1 MEDATP
7 ETGRTAFMDPY
18 IVVLAAFGALTLL
31 TAWLPLLL
39 RNAPLSLPMICV
51 GLGAALF
58 ALPGMPRVSLQGE
71 GSLAFVERLTELA
84 VVVSLMG
91 AGLKLDRRLGWR
103 SWRYTWRL
111 LGLAMPLAILC
122 FALLGH
128 LLLGLGVA
136 TALLLGAVLAPT
148 DPVLASDIQVG
159 PPNSGVEDE
168 TRFALTSEAGLNDGL
183 AFPFVHGAIAL
194 AVLWQVDVEDAGDW
208 FGYAVIWK
216 VGGGI
221 AIGHVV
227 GRLLGKL
234 LFHLPREASL
244 FRTGDGFVALGI
256 TFLAYGLAEMAHAY
270 GFLAVFIAALT
281 LRATER
287 RHAYHGTLHHFTEEM
302 ERLLMM
308 ALLVLFGGALS
319 GGDLLGA
326 LSWEGA
332 AFGLLAIFLVRPA
345 TAWVALAG
353 LRADPAER
361 AAISFYGIRGIGSAY
376 YLAYAVQRTTFEATD
391 LLWSVVAFIVLL
403 SILLHGATATPAMAY
418 LAARPKARRR
428 APPR

>member
-1 MEDATP
+1 
-7 ETGRTAFMDPY
+7 MDPY
-18 IVVLAAFGALTLL
+18 IVTLAGFGALTLL

-58 ALPGMPRVSLQGE
+58 ALPGMPEVSPNDE
-71 GSLAFVERLTELA
+71 GSLAFIERLTELA

-103 SWRYTWRL
+103 TWRYTWRL
-111 LGLAMPLAILC
+111 LGLGMPLAILC
-122 FALLGH
+122 LALLAFF
-128 LLLGLGVA
+128 LLGLGVA
-136 TALLLGAVLAPT
+136 TALLLAAVLAPT
-148 DPVLASDIQVG
+148 DPVLASDLQVG
-159 PPNSGVEDE
+159 PPNSGEEDE

-194 AVLWQVDVEDAGDW
+194 AVVWQVDVEDARDW

-216 VGGGI
+216 IGGGL
-221 AIGHVV
+221 AMGYGV

-234 LFHLPREASL
+234 LFHLPQNASL

-256 TFLAYGLAEMAHAY
+256 TFLAYGLTEMAEAY
-270 GFLAVFIAALT
+270 GFLAVFVAALT
-281 LRATER
+281 LRTAER
-287 RHAYHGTLHHFTEEM
+287 RHEYHETLHHFTEEL

-308 ALLVLFGGALS
+308 ALLVLLGGALS
-319 GGDLLGA
+319 GGGLLRA

-345 TAWVALAG
+345 TAWVALTG
-353 LRADPAER
+353 LRGDRAER
-361 AAISFYGIRGIGSAY
+361 AAISFYGIRGIGSVY
-376 YLAYAVQRTTFEATD
+376 YLAYAVQRADFEAD
-391 LLWSVVAFIVLL
+391 ALLWSVVAFIVLL
-403 SILLHGATATPAMAY
+403 SIVLHGATATPTMNY
-418 LAARPKARRR
+418 LKARRGK
-428 APPR
+428 PRPAARRR